1 MMGVFQDPEFRFPFG
16 WDFRFPAV
24 CQFSGGGGGILS
36 LMMLSL
42 GPWNHIIQVD
52 EALSLMKL
60 LSKAKVDYQ
69 LSQAAVC
76 IDWHP
81 SALSY
86 VFGDLLQ
93 CDVSQSIL
101 QRIYLGY
108 ITPLQS
114 SGGHLC
120 LPSRWCSEV
129 RTDMKTCGQKDH
141 FVREETRRNH
151 RNR

>member
-1 MMGVFQDPEFRFPFG
+1 
-16 WDFRFPAV
+16 
-24 CQFSGGGGGILS
+24 
-36 LMMLSL
+36 MMLSL

-69 LSQAAVC
+69 LFQAAVC

-120 LPSRWCSEV
+120 LPSR
-129 RTDMKTCGQKDH
+129 
-141 FVREETRRNH
+141 
-151 RNR
+151 